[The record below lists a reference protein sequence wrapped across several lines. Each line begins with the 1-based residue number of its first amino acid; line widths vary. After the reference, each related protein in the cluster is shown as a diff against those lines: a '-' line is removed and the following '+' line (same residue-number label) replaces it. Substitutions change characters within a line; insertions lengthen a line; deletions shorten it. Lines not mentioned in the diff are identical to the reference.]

1 MNLAYGHPFTI
12 SADLL
17 ENGTRVEDVKFIGIE
32 RFGNIGIIDLILEFI
47 QALFV

>member
-1 MNLAYGHPFTI
+1 MDLVYGHPFTI

-17 ENGTRVEDVKFIGIE
+17 ENGTSMENVKFIGIE
-32 RFGNIGIIDLILEFI
+32 RFGNIGIILEFI